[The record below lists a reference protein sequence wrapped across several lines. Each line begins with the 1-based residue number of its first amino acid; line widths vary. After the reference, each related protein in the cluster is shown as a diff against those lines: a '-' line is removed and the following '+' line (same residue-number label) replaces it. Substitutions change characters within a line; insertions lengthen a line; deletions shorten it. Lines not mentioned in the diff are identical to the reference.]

1 MVGPS
6 EMRNIVN
13 KKDFS
18 PLSLIKSLTKIREM
32 LVCWSMHDKEL
43 GKTGSDFYQCALFV
57 G

>member
-1 MVGPS
+1 
-6 EMRNIVN
+6 MRNIVN